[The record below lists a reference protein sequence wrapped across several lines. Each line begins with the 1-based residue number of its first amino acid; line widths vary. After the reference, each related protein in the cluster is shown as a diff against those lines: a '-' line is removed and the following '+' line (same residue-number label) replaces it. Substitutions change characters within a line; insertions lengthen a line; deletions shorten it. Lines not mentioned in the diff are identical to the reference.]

1 MRNSDAGPY
10 HPDRRENHSRSK
22 VQKRRMRQPSSTP
35 TFIATARVQSN
46 DQKPLYTQRYQLPA
60 YFDISRL
67 STSRSRW
74 SQSLVVSPCA
84 RFLLTFLSY
93 SRSGFIRED
102 HACYTLL
109 TMRSDRRSRTVH
121 SRTQA
126 QPTQTGPGTGLPVS
140 RRSRPI
146 TGRAAFK
153 PKRFGSS
160 IRAVLA
166 SRSQMPT
173 LRSLTL
179 FYASYP

>member
-10 HPDRRENHSRSK
+10 HPDRREDHSRSK

-35 TFIATARVQSN
+35 TFPATARVQSN
-46 DQKPLYTQRYQLPA
+46 DQKSLYTRYYQLPA

-67 STSRSRW
+67 STSRSHW

-93 SRSGFIRED
+93 SSSGFIRED

-109 TMRSDRRSRTVH
+109 TMRYDRRHHTVH

-166 SRSQMPT
+166 SRS
-173 LRSLTL
+173 
-179 FYASYP
+179 